1 MAVMAT
7 TIRAAGKRD
16 VSLISFMFTCNGRT
30 CPTRVSP
37 DIDHNPQNYQR
48 DFNTRHSDNNFG
60 DRREIRRG
68 RSPSPHLRRND
79 PGVETTGN
87 NFDAGYSPPN
97 KRIKLHRTRY
107 TNSEETPREFVDA
120 SRQDPTLNPWSAEG
134 ERTTSP
140 LHSSSRGIS
149 NDNGNGNGSLVQ
161 NGTNDGATTLPPP
174 PLISTN
180 SPTRDEPPAAVA
192 NMEPT
197 VALDMGR
204 SVQPHVFAQETLAC

>member
-68 RSPSPHLRRND
+68 RSPSPYLRRND

-140 LHSSSRGIS
+140 LHSSRGIS

-174 PLISTN
+174 PLISTI